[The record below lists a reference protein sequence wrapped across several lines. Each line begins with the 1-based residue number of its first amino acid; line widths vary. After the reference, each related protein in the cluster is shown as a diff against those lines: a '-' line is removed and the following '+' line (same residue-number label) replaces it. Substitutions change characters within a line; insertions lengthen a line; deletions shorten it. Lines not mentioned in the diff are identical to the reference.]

1 MGTTA
6 NLLFGIED
14 YHAVK
19 SANIVLDG
27 ITVIA
32 GENGCGKSTISRWL
46 YYLVN
51 GMQQYEQLEK
61 QTLLDELELMISP
74 IRRLAEGTREN
85 ERIADFEMPNESSL
99 EDISKWFDDTLK
111 LYKSLIEST
120 VFDKENEDKNG
131 NMSWT
136 LYYRRI
142 TRDMDLPSRCDPEV
156 WMQSF
161 DSKLS
166 EYRQRAN
173 SLISRSERMLSRP
186 TISELFHLIQEN
198 YRVKEDPPNFS
209 FYEDG
214 VNLIDK
220 YTFEKIFPVSK
231 AIYIDTALSPIDIP
245 NISRR
250 YQRMD
255 FPYYLSSLL
264 DLLHNSKWDTSE
276 EIKELVRRIS
286 FTIRGDIDE
295 KEQLFGESEFR
306 YLRRDG
312 LDIPLTK
319 AATGI
324 KLFAVLYRLLQ
335 NGHLDKETL
344 LIIDEPESHLHPQW
358 VVECARML
366 VLIHMKLGTR
376 ILIASHDPDMV
387 AAIQAVAIKEKLK
400 PSTHF
405 YIANDLSYFD
415 KEKKEVVLNPQYEFK
430 DLGIEIGD
438 IFNSFNIALERIDQY
453 GGSHDE

>member
-61 QTLLDELELMISP
+61 QTLLDELKLMISP

-156 WMQSF
+156 LMQSF

-173 SLISRSERMLSRP
+173 LLISRSERKLSRP

-220 YTFEKIFPVSK
+220 HTFEKIWFFRK
-231 AIYIDTALSPIDIP
+231 
-245 NISRR
+245 
-250 YQRMD
+250 MD
-255 FPYYLSSLL
+255 
-264 DLLHNSKWDTSE
+264 
-276 EIKELVRRIS
+276 R
-286 FTIRGDIDE
+286 
-295 KEQLFGESEFR
+295 
-306 YLRRDG
+306 
-312 LDIPLTK
+312 
-319 AATGI
+319 
-324 KLFAVLYRLLQ
+324 
-335 NGHLDKETL
+335 
-344 LIIDEPESHLHPQW
+344 
-358 VVECARML
+358 
-366 VLIHMKLGTR
+366 
-376 ILIASHDPDMV
+376 
-387 AAIQAVAIKEKLK
+387 
-400 PSTHF
+400 
-405 YIANDLSYFD
+405 
-415 KEKKEVVLNPQYEFK
+415 
-430 DLGIEIGD
+430 
-438 IFNSFNIALERIDQY
+438 
-453 GGSHDE
+453 